1 MTKTFMRAE
10 GAPTVAR
17 MDAHTEAHSGAKEDA
32 QESPLRPEPAGTR
45 LHWPCL
51 LVGLAIMLVGSAYPL
66 LFTDAAGRADHGLA
80 MLLLWAMSA
89 GLVRGVGFVPRAW
102 PWRALFSGAACAL
115 ALGLAAALRF
125 ML

>member
-1 MTKTFMRAE
+1 MTHNFSAPD
-10 GAPTVAR
+10 GAPGKVLAN
-17 MDAHTEAHSGAKEDA
+17 
-32 QESPLRPEPAGTR
+32 EPAPDHAETR

-51 LVGLAIMLVGSAYPL
+51 LVGLAVMLVGSVYPL
-66 LFTDAAGRADHGLA
+66 LFTDAAGRAEHGLTA
-80 MLLLWAMSA
+80 LLLWAMSA

>member
-1 MTKTFMRAE
+1 MIEKIRAQD
-10 GAPTVAR
+10 GAPAKVVDNGCVA
-17 MDAHTEAHSGAKEDA
+17 
-32 QESPLRPEPAGTR
+32 EPAGTR

-102 PWRALFSGAACAL
+102 PWRVLFSGAACAL